1 MKLRSIA
8 KKSTILFGIFTIC
21 TFFAINVLAQQNQ
34 NDPVATDNMLPDEII
49 EGWRI
54 SDYKP
59 YISALEDLQKLSKE
73 YSDFLLKRAID
84 EYSKGLDTL
93 DDMQTEIERLRNEYQ
108 NKKYLNEQWYWQEI
122 DRKNAQERYL
132 HRIKTEAKTKSVTH
146 LTRSINLMDQIKSN
160 DLKSNTDFIEFKSK
174 VFRTY
179 VSTQYDL
186 GNMKP
191 CLPILERYIALSDE
205 NRKDI
210 WAYKYL
216 ASCYAFME
224 KVLEKYSKSSEDEI
238 YSYRNKKNTSMLTAI
253 ELKYGT
259 ESAEYKELQR
269 IVQLDE
275 KKSEV
280 ININR

>member
-146 LTRSINLMDQIKSN
+146 LTRSINLMDQIKSH
-160 DLKSNTDFIEFKSK
+160 DLKSNADFIEFKSK

-191 CLPILERYIALSDE
+191 CLPILERYITLNDE

-210 WAYKYL
+210 WAHKYL

-224 KVLEKYSKSSEDEI
+224 KVLAKYSKSSEDEI

-253 ELKYGT
+253 ELKYGA

>member
-1 MKLRSIA
+1 MKSRSITG
-8 KKSTILFGIFTIC
+8 KSAILSGIFLIC
-21 TFFAINVLAQQNQ
+21 TFFTIYAFAQQNQ
-34 NDPVATDNMLPDEII
+34 DEPAAADTTQADEVA
-49 EGWRI
+49 EGWRVN
-54 SDYKP
+54 DYKP
-59 YISALEDLQKLSKE
+59 FITSLKDLEKLSKE
-73 YSDFLLKRAID
+73 YSDFMLKRAID
-84 EYSKGLDTL
+84 EYSKGIDTL
-93 DDMQTEIERLRNEYQ
+93 DDMQTEIDRLRTEYR

-132 HRIKTEAKTKSVTH
+132 HRLKTESKTKSITH
-146 LTRSINLMDQIKSN
+146 FTRSINLMDNIKSN
-160 DLKSNTDFIEFKSK
+160 DLKSNPDFIAFKSK

-191 CLPILERYIALSDE
+191 CLPILERYVALSDE

-210 WAYKYL
+210 WAHKYL

-224 KVLEKYSKSSEDEI
+224 KVLAKYSKSSEDEI

-253 ELKYGT
+253 ELKYGA

-275 KKSEV
+275 KKSQV

>member
-1 MKLRSIA
+1 MKLRSIT
-8 KKSTILFGIFTIC
+8 KKSTILFGIFFIC
-21 TFFAINVLAQQNQ
+21 TFFTINAMAQQNQ
-34 NDPVATDNMLPDEII
+34 NDPAAAETMQADEIA

-59 YISALEDLQKLSKE
+59 FITALKDLQKLSKE
-73 YSDFLLKRAID
+73 YSDFVLKRAID

-132 HRIKTEAKTKSVTH
+132 YRIKVEAKTKSITH
-146 LTRSINLMDQIKSN
+146 FTKSINLMDQIKSN
-160 DLKSNTDFIEFKSK
+160 ELKSNPDFIEFKSK

-191 CLPILERYIALSDE
+191 CLPILERYVTLSE
-205 NRKDI
+205 ANRKDI
-210 WAYKYL
+210 WAHKYL

-224 KVLEKYSKSSEDEI
+224 KVLAKYSKSSEDEI
-238 YSYRNKKNTSMLTAI
+238 YRYRNKKNESMLTSI

>member
-1 MKLRSIA
+1 MKPTLFAR
-8 KKSTILFGIFTIC
+8 KSALLFGILLLC
-21 TFFAINVLAQQNQ
+21 TFFTIFAFAQQNQ
-34 NDPVATDNMLPDEII
+34 TEPAGAETIQADEIA
-49 EGWRI
+49 EGWRV

-59 YISALEDLQKLSKE
+59 YIAALKDLEKLSKE
-73 YSDFLLKRAID
+73 YSDFILKRAID
-84 EYSKGLDTL
+84 EYSKGIDTL
-93 DDMQTEIERLRNEYQ
+93 DDMQTEIERLRSEYR

-132 HRIKTEAKTKSVTH
+132 HRIKIESKTRSVTYF
-146 LTRSINLMDQIKSN
+146 TRSINLMDQIKSN
-160 DLKSNTDFIEFKSK
+160 DLLNNPDFIEFKSK

-191 CLPILERYIALSDE
+191 CLPILERYVALSDA

-224 KVLEKYSKSSEDEI
+224 KVLEKYSKSSEDDI
-238 YSYRNKKNTSMLTAI
+238 YLYRNKKNASMLTAI
-253 ELKYGT
+253 ELKYGAD
-259 ESAEYKELQR
+259 SAEYKELQR

-275 KKSEV
+275 RKSEV

>member
-1 MKLRSIA
+1 MKIRSIA
-8 KKSTILFGIFTIC
+8 KKSTILFGIFIIC
-21 TFFAINVLAQQNQ
+21 TFFTINVLAQQNQ
-34 NDPVATDNMLPDEII
+34 EDPAVADSMQADEVA

-59 YISALEDLQKLSKE
+59 LISALEDLQKLSKE
-73 YSDFLLKRAID
+73 YSDFILKRSID

-93 DDMQTEIERLRNEYQ
+93 DDMQIEIERLRNEYQ

-132 HRIKTEAKTKSVTH
+132 NRIKVEAKTKSVTH

>member
-1 MKLRSIA
+1 MKHRLIT
-8 KKSTILFGIFTIC
+8 KKSTILFGIFFIC
-21 TFFAINVLAQQNQ
+21 TFFTIYALAQQNQ
-34 NDPVATDNMLPDEII
+34 GDPAAAETIQADEVA

-59 YISALEDLQKLSKE
+59 FITALKDLEKLSKE
-73 YSDFLLKRAID
+73 YSDFILKRSID

-93 DDMQTEIERLRNEYQ
+93 DDMQTEIDRLRNEYR

-132 HRIKTEAKTKSVTH
+132 NRIKIEAKTKSITNF
-146 LTRSINLMDQIKSN
+146 TRSIDLMDQIRSN
-160 DLKSNTDFIEFKSK
+160 DLKSNPDFIEFKSK

-191 CLPILERYIALSDE
+191 CLPILERYIALSE
-205 NRKDI
+205 GNRKDI
-210 WAYKYL
+210 WAHKYL

-224 KVLEKYSKSSEDEI
+224 KVLAKYSKSSEDEI
-238 YSYRNKKNTSMLTAI
+238 YLYRNKKNESMLKAI
-253 ELKYGT
+253 ELKYGA

>member
-1 MKLRSIA
+1 MKLRSLS
-8 KKSTILFGIFTIC
+8 KKSTVLFGIFIIC
-21 TFFAINVLAQQNQ
+21 TFFTINVLAQQNQ
-34 NDPVATDNMLPDEII
+34 NDQAATESTQADEIA

-132 HRIKTEAKTKSVTH
+132 QRIKTEAKTKSVTH
-146 LTRSINLMDQIKSN
+146 FTRSINLMDQIKSHE
-160 DLKSNTDFIEFKSK
+160 LKSNTDFIDFKSK

-191 CLPILERYIALSDE
+191 CLPILERYVTLNDE

-210 WAYKYL
+210 WAHKYL

-224 KVLEKYSKSSEDEI
+224 KVLGKYSKSSEDEI
-238 YSYRNKKNTSMLTAI
+238 YFYRNKKNTSMLTAI

-280 ININR
+280 ININK

>member
-146 LTRSINLMDQIKSN
+146 LTRSINLMDQIKSH
-160 DLKSNTDFIEFKSK
+160 DLKSNADFIEFKSK

-191 CLPILERYIALSDE
+191 CLPILERYITLNDE

-210 WAYKYL
+210 WAHKYL

-224 KVLEKYSKSSEDEI
+224 KVLTKYSKSSEDEI

-253 ELKYGT
+253 ELKYGA